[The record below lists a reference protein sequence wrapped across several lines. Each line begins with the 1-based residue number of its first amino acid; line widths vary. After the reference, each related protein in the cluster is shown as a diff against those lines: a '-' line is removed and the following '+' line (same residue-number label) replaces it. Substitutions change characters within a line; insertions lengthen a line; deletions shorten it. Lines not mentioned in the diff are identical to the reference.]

1 MEKTS
6 PPTMPSARKLDPVFG
21 YDMAT
26 LDEILEA
33 RERRAR
39 AQHALLASHGHPVIT
54 LSLNIPGPCKR
65 FPLAEKTFN
74 EAKSLMLRKL
84 ARCSIP
90 VLGSWQECE
99 MGGSALCLA
108 AGTGDALRLKRLL
121 VAIEESLPLARIFDM
136 DVLDATGQSISRRD
150 LGYPKRRCLLCQKDA
165 ALCARSCAHPPELVF
180 RHVHTLMEEYFRN
193 KTADRVAGLAVKSL
207 LYEVC
212 VTPKPGLVDRNNSG
226 SHHDMDMFSFLGS
239 ASVLFPYFRE
249 ATLLGLASANISPD
263 RLFAHLR
270 SLGMEAE
277 DSMFAETHGVNTHK
291 GAIFLFGILCAAT
304 GRVHALGLAKVPENI
319 CQTVALMTRTLA
331 GECREIAQR
340 AHPSTNGEALIQ
352 RNNILGVRGEVMAGL
367 PSVRT
372 YSLPLLETL
381 LARNCSPDRAG
392 AAALLNLVANV
403 TDTNVIRRSSLA
415 RAGAIRKMVRELL
428 DREHIPNEEAL
439 LDLDDMFIR
448 ENISPGGCADLL
460 GVTFFLHFLG
470 ESPG

>member
-1 MEKTS
+1 
-6 PPTMPSARKLDPVFG
+6 MPVQG
-21 YDMAT
+21 VHM
-26 LDEILEA
+26 
-33 RERRAR
+33 
-39 AQHALLASHGHPVIT
+39 LLADAG
-54 LSLNIPGPCKR
+54 
-65 FPLAEKTFN
+65 AEY
-74 EAKSLMLRKL
+74 AQLL
-84 ARCSIP
+84 
-90 VLGSWQECE
+90 
-99 MGGSALCLA
+99 GGSAY
-108 AGTGDALRLKRLL
+108 
-121 VAIEESLPLARIFDM
+121 IEDYINTE
-136 DVLDATGQSISRRD
+136 
-150 LGYPKRRCLLCQKDA
+150 A
-165 ALCARSCAHPPELVF
+165 ALCDFVQAKMRSPRKLMLSFDEYGTMMRPLEGIRHPGWGPYNLYHTHYAF
-180 RHVHTLMEEYFRN
+180 RPDRSYVRHDPDNMEQREFP
-193 KTADRVAGLAVKSL
+193 TGDMADA
-207 LYEVC
+207 
-212 VTPKPGLVDRNNSG
+212 
-226 SHHDMDMFSFLGS
+226 LGS

-249 ATLLGLASANISPD
+249 ATRLGLASANISPD

-319 CQTVALMTRTLA
+319 CQTVALMTKTLA

-352 RNNILGVRGEVMAGL
+352 KNNILGVRGEVMAGL

-403 TDTNVIRRSSLA
+403 TDTNVIHRSSLA
-415 RAGAIRKMVRELL
+415 RAGTIRKMVQDML
-428 DREHIPNEEAL
+428 DREYIPDEEAL